1 MGICNYSM
9 FCCTLLY
16 VHSCIAIILMGK
28 RELIAF
34 LNLSSWCLV
43 MVKRLFLAMPRGC
56 LQFVMI
62 VVFPDHTHLLFFME
76 KPEIEP
82 APGLQCICL
91 SLIQKTGK
99 IQVNYIQVLVTTPN
113 MEKTQKVFIYL
124 FFFFFLKNFFVAF
137 QYWARRVY
145 DFVCFLVYDGNSR
158 RLNQKWFYGEAGNR
172 PCDPWFTRHSFCTT
186 ACNRRR

>member
-1 MGICNYSM
+1 MGICNCSM

-76 KPEIEP
+76 KPGIEP

-113 MEKTQKVFIYL
+113 MEKTQKSFYL
-124 FFFFFLKNFFVAF
+124 FIIFFKKKL
-137 QYWARRVY
+137 
-145 DFVCFLVYDGNSR
+145 
-158 RLNQKWFYGEAGNR
+158 
-172 PCDPWFTRHSFCTT
+172 FCGFSVLG
-186 ACNRRR
+186 REGL

>member
-1 MGICNYSM
+1 MS
-9 FCCTLLY
+9 
-16 VHSCIAIILMGK
+16 SCIAIILMGK

-56 LQFVMI
+56 LQFVI
-62 VVFPDHTHLLFFME
+62 VVFPDHTNLLIFME
-76 KPEIEP
+76 KPGIEP

-91 SLIQKTGK
+91 SPIQKTGK

-113 MEKTQKVFIYL
+113 MEKPQKVLFIY
-124 FFFFFLKNFFVAF
+124 FFFKLFCGFFSTGPGGFMICV
-137 QYWARRVY
+137 
-145 DFVCFLVYDGNSR
+145 FLVYDGNSR

-172 PCDPWFTRHSFCTT
+172 TCDPYRHYHV
-186 ACNRRR
+186 

>member
-1 MGICNYSM
+1 
-9 FCCTLLY
+9 
-16 VHSCIAIILMGK
+16 
-28 RELIAF
+28 
-34 LNLSSWCLV
+34 

-76 KPEIEP
+76 KPGIEP

-99 IQVNYIQVLVTTPN
+99 IHIQVLVTTPN

-124 FFFFFLKNFFVAF
+124 FIYFFFKKKL
-137 QYWARRVY
+137 
-145 DFVCFLVYDGNSR
+145 
-158 RLNQKWFYGEAGNR
+158 
-172 PCDPWFTRHSFCTT
+172 FCGFSVLG
-186 ACNRRR
+186 REGL